1 VTDQQPD
8 PPPRH
13 DPTTAPLREVV
24 LVFLKLGTIAFGGPA
39 AHIAMMHQEVVRR
52 RRWLDERHFVD
63 LVGATNLIPGPNST
77 ELAIYLGY
85 RRARWW
91 GLVAAGVCFI
101 LPAFLLVLTLA
112 WAYVRYG
119 RTPAAGGLLYGI
131 KPVVVAIIC
140 WALLSLVRTAISGP
154 LTAAV
159 AVAALA
165 AYLANVNELMILAA
179 GAITVL
185 LARGPATWS
194 GRGRLLVVL
203 PILAADQVRFANPT
217 AGQLTRLFLVFLKF
231 GSVLYGSGYV
241 LLAFLRGDLVVRLGW
256 LSQSQLLDAVSIGQV
271 TPGPV
276 FTTATF
282 VGYLVAGLPG
292 AVLATIGIFLPSFVL
307 VALLTRV
314 VDRIRDRAWSAA
326 LLDGVNAAA
335 LALMAGVTLQLGR
348 AALIDPLTIGLFVGG
363 LLVLWRTRLNSV
375 WLIAAG
381 AAVGA
386 ARTLLG

>member
-1 VTDQQPD
+1 
-8 PPPRH
+8 
-13 DPTTAPLREVV
+13 
-24 LVFLKLGTIAFGGPA
+24 
-39 AHIAMMHQEVVRR
+39 
-52 RRWLDERHFVD
+52 
-63 LVGATNLIPGPNST
+63 
-77 ELAIYLGY
+77 
-85 RRARWW
+85 
-91 GLVAAGVCFI
+91 
-101 LPAFLLVLTLA
+101 
-112 WAYVRYG
+112 
-119 RTPAAGGLLYGI
+119 
-131 KPVVVAIIC
+131 VVVAIIC

-165 AYLANVNELMILAA
+165 AYLANVNELVILAA

-185 LARGPATWS
+185 LARGPATWV
-194 GRGRLLVVL
+194 GPGRLLMVL

-217 AGQLTRLFLVFLKF
+217 AAQLTRLFLVFLKF

-256 LSQSQLLDAVSIGQV
+256 LSQSQLLDAISIGQV

>member
-1 VTDQQPD
+1 VTGQQPD
-8 PPPRH
+8 PPPGH
-13 DPTTAPLREVV
+13 DPTKTRLREVV

-165 AYLANVNELMILAA
+165 AYLANVNELVILAA

-185 LARGPATWS
+185 LARGPATWV
-194 GRGRLLVVL
+194 GPGRLLMVL

-256 LSQSQLLDAVSIGQV
+256 LSQSQLLDAVSIGRV